1 MEPLR
6 FVYSDPRMKSLLFQ
20 VGMCKTSLMKRL
32 KTHRLLLTQLQLT
45 VAGSSLTL
53 PVISVPYVNNSTLP
67 WGISLRGR
75 GTASAANWATG
86 HIFGICWLVPAW
98 TLIFETY
105 FPLRDADLHQRNFLQ
120 TWQNPNFTAPAP
132 WHGSHRVFFGV
143 FEGPGSHSLS
153 KCSFR
158 KHMEQWALMW
168 KLLLECWEISHNV
181 FFWPCT
187 LRSCQILKWKNAIIF
202 KREKGRTIGLI
213 PEKSR
218 FHADKM
224 VWSKAFRYWTFSYN
238 QTHSGLWPQP
248 SDIEEPDFTRALLK
262 LCNKKKTFFFL
273 SINLT
278 RFYDLITL
286 QLKKKKSKQK
296 TQNQNNTEANPQINQ
311 QKTHRPF
318 IIMHLDIQKYSEN
331 FLLKLRNK

>member
-32 KTHRLLLTQLQLT
+32 KTHRLLLTRLQTT
-45 VAGSSLTL
+45 VTGSHLTL
-53 PVISVPYVNNSTLP
+53 PVISDPYVNNSTLP

-98 TLIFETY
+98 TLILEPY
-105 FPLRDADLHQRNFLQ
+105 FPLRDADLHQCNFLQ
-120 TWQNPNFTAPAP
+120 TWQNPNFAAPAP

-153 KCSFR
+153 KGSFR
-158 KHMEQWALMW
+158 KHTEQWALMW
-168 KLLLECWEISHNV
+168 KLLLERWEISHNV

-187 LRSCQILKWKNAIIF
+187 LRSCQILKWKSARIF

-218 FHADKM
+218 FHTDKM
-224 VWSKAFRYWTFSYN
+224 VWSKAFIYWTFSYKPN
-238 QTHSGLWPQP
+238 PQW
-248 SDIEEPDFTRALLK
+248 SLTTTQWHWGTRFHKSFAKTL
-262 LCNKKKTFFFL
+262 KKKIFFL
-273 SINLT
+273 SLNLT
-278 RFYDLITL
+278 WFYDLITL
-286 QLKKKKSKQK
+286 QPLKMKNKKPKIKITQHQSKPTNK
-296 TQNQNNTEANPQINQ
+296 PTKNPQTFHHHACRHS
-311 QKTHRPF
+311 K
-318 IIMHLDIQKYSEN
+318 IQRESSP
-331 FLLKLRNK
+331 